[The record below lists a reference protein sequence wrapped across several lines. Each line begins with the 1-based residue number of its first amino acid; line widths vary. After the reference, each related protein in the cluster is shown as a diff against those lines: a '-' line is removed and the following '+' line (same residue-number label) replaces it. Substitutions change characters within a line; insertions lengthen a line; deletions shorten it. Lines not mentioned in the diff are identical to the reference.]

1 MNYFRLQIPR
11 STIINYAYECIEAPD
26 SSYLI
31 ASTAEETRF
40 NSYGNGDV
48 IYLNRHDVN
57 CNGGII
63 SDLRLVYDPE
73 NGEIQ
78 YKYTCNDYGNLFC
91 FVTETVVV
99 STRYNQSLT
108 SMMCTT

>member
-1 MNYFRLQIPR
+1 M
-11 STIINYAYECIEAPD
+11 
-26 SSYLI
+26 
-31 ASTAEETRF
+31 
-40 NSYGNGDV
+40 
-48 IYLNRHDVN
+48 N

-91 FVTETVVV
+91 FVTETVVQIRGGINPV
-99 STRYNQSLT
+99 QSVTYLNDVYDLNCGPNRAM
-108 SMMCTT
+108 SQAYLKLRESA